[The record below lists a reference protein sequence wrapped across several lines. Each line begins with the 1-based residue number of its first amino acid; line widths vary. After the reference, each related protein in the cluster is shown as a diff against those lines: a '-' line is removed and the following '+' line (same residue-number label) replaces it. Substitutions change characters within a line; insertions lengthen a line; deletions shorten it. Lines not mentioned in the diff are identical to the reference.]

1 MTKLTMSQMTV
12 AVMVFL
18 FVPGILLLYFSPD
31 VLTLAFIAVMVLLCA
46 VGTVIALLPL
56 IRYGIGFHEAYQR
69 IEHLRAIQPDEL
81 WGALLQSES
90 LFQVPDMDDI
100 FYDYKLTVEK
110 ERREQKAEQIDLE
123 DLLSAQYI
131 DLRTWKGVV
140 QQIPNTQTGIGILGT
155 FVGLLAGIGNIGF
168 SSAETVVTSVQSL
181 LSGINIAFYTSIA
194 GVIFS
199 ILFNMVYK
207 TILNMARREMELF
220 YREFHT
226 YVRRRAEDV
235 EKEQQH
241 IFQKEIL
248 DYLHDMRERELLN
261 L

>member
-1 MTKLTMSQMTV
+1 MTV

-31 VLTLAFIAVMVLLCA
+31 VLTLAFVTVMVLLCA
-46 VGTVIALLPL
+46 VGTAIALLPL

-69 IEHLRAIQPDEL
+69 IEHLRAIQPDAL

-100 FYDYKLTVEK
+100 FYDYKLTVEEEK
-110 ERREQKAEQIDLE
+110 REQKVEQLDLE

-181 LSGINIAFYTSIA
+181 LNGINIAFYTSIA

-199 ILFNMVYK
+199 ILFNIVYK
-207 TILNMARREMELF
+207 TVLNMTRREMELF

-226 YVRRRAEDV
+226 YVRRRVEDA
-235 EKEQQH
+235 EKERQH
-241 IFQKEIL
+241 SFQKEIL

>member
-69 IEHLRAIQPDEL
+69 IEHLRAVQPDEL

-110 ERREQKAEQIDLE
+110 ERREQKAEQIDLA
-123 DLLSAQYI
+123 DLLSAQDL
-131 DLRTWKGVV
+131 DLRPW
-140 QQIPNTQTGIGILGT
+140 
-155 FVGLLAGIGNIGF
+155 
-168 SSAETVVTSVQSL
+168 
-181 LSGINIAFYTSIA
+181 
-194 GVIFS
+194 
-199 ILFNMVYK
+199 
-207 TILNMARREMELF
+207 
-220 YREFHT
+220 
-226 YVRRRAEDV
+226 
-235 EKEQQH
+235 
-241 IFQKEIL
+241 
-248 DYLHDMRERELLN
+248 
-261 L
+261 

>member
-1 MTKLTMSQMTV
+1 MTKLTMNQMTA
-12 AVMVFL
+12 AVIVLL

-31 VLTLAFIAVMVLLCA
+31 VLTLAFVAIMVLLCV
-46 VGTVIALLPL
+46 VGTMVALLPL
-56 IRYGIGFHEAYQR
+56 IRYGNGFQEAYQK
-69 IEHLRAIQPDEL
+69 IEHLRAIQPDQL
-81 WGALLQSES
+81 WGALLQGES
-90 LFQVPDMDDI
+90 LFQVSDMDDI
-100 FYDYKLTVEK
+100 FYDYKLSVEEEK
-110 ERREQKAEQIDLE
+110 REKKAEQIDLE

-131 DLRTWKGVV
+131 DLKTWKGVV

-155 FVGLLAGIGNIGF
+155 FVGLLTGIGNIGF

-199 ILFNMVYK
+199 ILFNIVYK
-207 TILNMARREMELF
+207 IVLNMTRREMELF

-226 YVRRRAEDV
+226 YVRHRTEVV
-235 EKEQQH
+235 EKERQYE
-241 IFQKEIL
+241 FQKEVL
-248 DYLHDMRERELLN
+248 DYLHDVRERELLN

>member
-1 MTKLTMSQMTV
+1 MTKMTMSQMTV

-31 VLTLAFIAVMVLLCA
+31 VLTLAFVTVMVLLCA
-46 VGTVIALLPL
+46 VGTAIALLPL

-69 IEHLRAIQPDEL
+69 IEHLRAIQPDAL

-100 FYDYKLTVEK
+100 FYDYKLTVEEEK
-110 ERREQKAEQIDLE
+110 REQKVEQLDLE

-181 LSGINIAFYTSIA
+181 LNGINIAFYTSIA

-199 ILFNMVYK
+199 ILFNIVYK
-207 TILNMARREMELF
+207 TVLNMTRREMELF

-226 YVRRRAEDV
+226 YVRRRVEDA
-235 EKEQQH
+235 EKERQH
-241 IFQKEIL
+241 SFQKEIL